1 MIEIKNIRRL
11 EFHISYS
18 CFNNCIFCS
27 ERDRLNKFKEQFVKK
42 ESIIKILKWFS
53 SRGFNHITFT
63 GGEPTLHPNFTEL
76 VQLAKQ
82 LNYKTYVSTN
92 GGLFSLKRF
101 CQKTLPYLDE
111 ICFSLHG
118 HNAKL
123 HNFHTRN
130 KTSFS
135 RLLRAIKNVEEAT
148 EDVYGFIN
156 IVITK
161 YNFDS
166 LEKIIDF
173 VSYYKKIKQI
183 LISNLAPEGNGL
195 NNFKE
200 LVMPLSQIKQKISN
214 IVHLAQNMSLVVRF
228 FGLPLCLLDGYQDF
242 SNDVH
247 WSPRATIEKWQ
258 ENSKIFLKTTLS
270 YKPIRKRIKTNKCKN
285 CLGREV
291 CGGIFKRYY
300 QKFDDSELKPILNA

>member
-1 MIEIKNIRRL
+1 MQPINRL
-11 EFHISYS
+11 EFHISYT
-18 CFNNCIFCS
+18 CFNNCLFCS
-27 ERDRLNKFKEQFVKK
+27 ERGQLEKFKGQFVKK
-42 ESIIKILKWFS
+42 EEIEKKLKQFS
-53 SRGFNHITFT
+53 KKGFNHVTFT
-63 GGEPTLHPNFTEL
+63 GGEPTLHPNFVEILESTKKL
-76 VQLAKQ
+76 G
-82 LNYKTYVSTN
+82 YKTYVSSN
-92 GGLFSLKRF
+92 GGLFSSKIF
-101 CQKTLPYLDE
+101 CRKTLPYLNE

-118 HNAKL
+118 HNHKL

-135 RLLRAIKNVEEAT
+135 RLSRALRNIEEMPG
-148 EDVYGFIN
+148 DIYGFIN
-156 IVITK
+156 IVVTK
-161 YNFDS
+161 YNFNS

-173 VSYYKKIKQI
+173 VSRYKKIRQV

-195 NNFKE
+195 HNFEE
-200 LVMPLSQIKQKISN
+200 LVVPLSQMKERIGKI
-214 IVHLAQNMSLVVRF
+214 IHLAQSMSLVVRF
-228 FGLPLCLLDGYQDF
+228 FGLPLCLLDGCQDF

-285 CLGREV
+285 CLGREG

-300 QKFDDSELKPILNA
+300 QKFGDNELKPILNA